1 MKNIEE
7 KKVINELSRV
17 KELMYGKELLTE
29 QWQVALRSLATDTI
43 RTIVKNITD
52 DIAKAIKAGRNI
64 AKMSVSDIIT
74 AANKQWSSVLSKLQS
89 KGLKRVEISAARAEF
104 DNLINKE
111 AQNAAK
117 TVNQTIDDAGKKAG
131 QLVKTG
137 GDDAGKTVKTAGGD
151 ASKSTVKTAGGD
163 ASKKTV
169 TNTGSQSKG
178 TLKYP
183 PVLVKKGADV
193 TDNAGNVIVKN
204 GQVTDLTPAIV
215 KSESGVPKLA
225 PGMTDDAAKPYL
237 RQYLNAFDEP
247 TASAATGAAKKGST
261 LVGKMT
267 EGAKNLLIK
276 SGILKNV
283 GGKLTISW
291 KRVLL
296 YSVLF
301 GVGYAVVA
309 NWFKDNGV
317 TPVKDPSDPIVN
329 QDPSIVD
336 PTLSGSQGSGTS
348 GSVNTVV
355 SKSPSGQNRYTFDF
369 AAVMTALNDTGK
381 CPTGYGTSGTAGT
394 AGTSGTNGTSGIITE
409 PDTTLSSDD
418 YYEYMSS

>member
-1 MKNIEE
+1 MENFN
-7 KKVINELSRV
+7 KKELINELQRT
-17 KELMYGKELLTE
+17 KELMFGKEIINEQLSKVLQKVLLSSIKYYVDE
-29 QWQVALRSLATDTI
+29 IIKQG
-43 RTIVKNITD
+43 VKSVDNFQNKIMNKFD
-52 DIAKAIKAGRNI
+52 DIASKVRN
-64 AKMSVSDIIT
+64 AKGSDLT
-74 AANKQWSSVLSKLQS
+74 
-89 KGLKRVEISAARAEF
+89 RVEENAIEIELKKTATVEAKKAVQASEKRAA
-104 DNLINKE
+104 
-111 AQNAAK
+111 
-117 TVNQTIDDAGKKAG
+117 QTATADLTKKAG

-137 GDDAGKTVKTAGGD
+137 GDDAGKTVKT
-151 ASKSTVKTAGGD
+151 VKTAGDD
-163 ASKKTV
+163 ASKKVV
-169 TNTGSQSKG
+169 TNTSSQSKG
-178 TLKYP
+178 TLKNP

-225 PGMTDDAAKPYL
+225 PGLTDDAAKPYF
-237 RQYLNAFDEP
+237 RKYLNAFDEP
-247 TASAATGAAKKGST
+247 TAKVATGATKKGST

-267 EGAKNLLIK
+267 EATKSLLIK

-296 YSVLF
+296 YSLLF

-336 PTLSGSQGSGTS
+336 PTLSGSQDSGTS
-348 GSVNTVV
+348 GGSNTVV
-355 SKSPSGQNRYTFDF
+355 SQSPSGQNRYTFDF
-369 AAVMTALNDTGK
+369 AAVMAALNATGK
-381 CPTGYGTSGTAGT
+381 CPTGYGTSGTDGT
-394 AGTSGTNGTSGIITE
+394 NQTSGSTDTNVITTE

-418 YYEYMSS
+418 YYEYISS